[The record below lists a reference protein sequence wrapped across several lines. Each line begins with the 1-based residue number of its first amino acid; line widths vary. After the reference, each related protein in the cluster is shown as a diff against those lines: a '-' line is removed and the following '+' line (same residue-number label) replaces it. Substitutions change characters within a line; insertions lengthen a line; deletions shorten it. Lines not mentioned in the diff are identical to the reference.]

1 MTMLATAA
9 PTTLLLITADPSHPL
24 AHLALRY
31 ARALLQLTVTA
42 TAASNEG
49 DDGTDQPNSSNVRSS
64 PIARSS
70 FGVSNS
76 PATSDN
82 IKQPLNIFFY
92 ADAAYTA
99 NRLRWQSADQ
109 LNLTQQWQRLS
120 EQYQLPLPSCV
131 STALTRGIS
140 DTDNSARHRLDGEN
154 LATGFHLVG
163 LSELAM
169 MMQGDCRLIQF

>member
-1 MTMLATAA
+1 MLATAA

-49 DDGTDQPNSSNVRSS
+49 DDGTGQLNSSDV
-64 PIARSS
+64 PH
-70 FGVSNS
+70 S